1 MKILK
6 YSAISLLVIGALFAA
21 AYFIKTNDKS
31 VIVYDTQK
39 TLITSI
45 EKKTVVTGK
54 VIPED
59 EVEIKPQIQGIIDA
73 IFVEEGDLV
82 KTGDL
87 LAKIKVVPNEQN
99 LNSAEGRLANSRIVL
114 KNADIEYNRNKD
126 LYEKGI
132 ISKQDFDNVQLR
144 YNQSKLDVSNAI
156 SDLQIIRSGSKGGAA
171 SANTNIRATVPGT
184 VLEIPVEEGFQV
196 IASNSF
202 NAGTTIATIADL
214 NKMIFE
220 GKVDEAEVGKLK
232 VGMPLEVSLG
242 AIEDQAL
249 QAKLKFIAPKGNEEQ
264 GAVQFK
270 IEADLYLNDSI
281 FVRAGYSANASLVL
295 ERKDSV
301 MAISESLLQFDRKTE
316 EPYVEIEIEDQKFE
330 RRDVKIGIS
339 DGVNVEIISGVSKDD
354 KIKVWNKTEP
364 IKKGEDDDSSVEMF
378 IVTFLSSSIST
389 KALSPSLILPER
401 TSSAKLSSSKRMTAL
416 LKGRAP

>member
-6 YSAISLLVIGALFAA
+6 YIGITLLISGALFAA

-31 VIVYDTQK
+31 AIVYETK
-39 TLITSI
+39 TVITTSI
-45 EKKTVVTGK
+45 ENKTVITGK

-73 IFVEEGDLV
+73 LFVEEGDKV

-114 KNADIEYNRNKD
+114 KNTQIEFKRNKD
-126 LYEKGI
+126 LFDKGI
-132 ISKQDFDNVQLR
+132 ISRQDFDNIQLR
-144 YNQSKLDVSNAI
+144 YNQSKLDVSNAV
-156 SDLQIIRSGSKGGAA
+156 SDLQIIRLGSKGGAA

-220 GKVDEAEVGKLK
+220 GKVDEAEVGKLI
-232 VGMPLEVSLG
+232 VGMPLEVNLG
-242 AIEDQAL
+242 AIEDQSL
-249 QAKLKFIAPKGNEEQ
+249 EAKLKFIAPKGNEEQ

-270 IEADLYLNDSI
+270 IEADLFLNDSI
-281 FVRAGYSANASLVL
+281 FVRAGYSANASLIL
-295 ERKDSV
+295 ERKDNV
-301 MAISESLLQFDRKTE
+301 MAVEESLLQFDRETE
-316 EPYVEIEIEDQKFE
+316 KPYVEIQIGDQKFE
-330 RRDVKIGIS
+330 RRDIEIGLS
-339 DGVNVEIISGVSKDD
+339 DGVNVEVISGLTEDD
-354 KIKVWNKTEP
+354 QIKVWNKTEP
-364 IKKGEDDDSSVEMF
+364 IKNG
-378 IVTFLSSSIST
+378 IS
-389 KALSPSLILPER
+389 AEEEL
-401 TSSAKLSSSKRMTAL
+401 AD
-416 LKGRAP
+416 

>member
-6 YSAISLLVIGALFAA
+6 YIGITLLISGALFAA

-31 VIVYDTQK
+31 AIIYETK
-39 TLITSI
+39 TIINTSI
-45 EKKTVVTGK
+45 EKKTVITGK

-73 IFVEEGDLV
+73 LFVEEGDKV

-99 LNSAEGRLANSRIVL
+99 LNAAEGRVANSKIVL
-114 KNADIEYNRNKD
+114 KNAQIEFKRNKD
-126 LYEKGI
+126 LFDKGI
-132 ISKQDFDNVQLR
+132 ISRQDFDNIQLR
-144 YNQSKLDVSNAI
+144 YNQSKLDVSNAV
-156 SDLQIIRSGSKGGAA
+156 SDLQIIRLGSKGGAA

-220 GKVDEAEVGKLK
+220 GKVDEAEVGKLI
-232 VGMPLEVSLG
+232 VGMPLEVNLG
-242 AIEDQAL
+242 AIEDQSL
-249 QAKLKFIAPKGNEEQ
+249 EAKLKFIAPKGNEEQ

-270 IEADLYLNDSI
+270 IEADLFLNDSI
-281 FVRAGYSANASLVL
+281 FVRAGYSANASLIL
-295 ERKDSV
+295 ERKDNV
-301 MAISESLLQFDRKTE
+301 MAVEESLLQFDRKTE
-316 EPYVEIEIEDQKFE
+316 KPYVEIQIGDQKFE
-330 RRDVKIGIS
+330 RRDIEIGLS
-339 DGVNVEIISGVSKDD
+339 DGVNVEVLSGLTEDD

-364 IKKGEDDDSSVEMF
+364 IKKGDEEDEDRGGLLDD
-378 IVTFLSSSIST
+378 
-389 KALSPSLILPER
+389 
-401 TSSAKLSSSKRMTAL
+401 
-416 LKGRAP
+416 

>member
-6 YSAISLLVIGALFAA
+6 YIGIALLVFGALFAA
-21 AYFIKTNDKS
+21 AFFIKTNNKS
-31 VIVYDTQK
+31 AIVYDTQ
-39 TLITSI
+39 TVITTSI
-45 EKKTVVTGK
+45 ERKTVVTGK

-59 EVEIKPQIQGIIDA
+59 EVEIKPQIQGIIEA
-73 IFVEEGDLV
+73 LFVEEGDLV
-82 KTGDL
+82 NTGDL

-114 KNADIEYNRNKD
+114 KNAEIELNRNKD

-132 ISKQDFDNVQLR
+132 ISKQNFDNVQLR
-144 YNQSKLDVSNAI
+144 FNQSKQDVSNAV

-220 GKVDEAEVGKLK
+220 GKVDEAEVGKLR
-232 VGMPLEVSLG
+232 VGMPLEVNLG

-249 QAKLKFIAPKGNEEQ
+249 DAQLKFIAPKGNEEQ
-264 GAVQFK
+264 GAVQFI
-270 IEADLYLNDSI
+270 IEADLFLNDSI

-295 ERKDSV
+295 ERKDSI
-301 MAISESLLQFDRKTE
+301 MAIPEALLQFDRETE
-316 EPYVEIEIEDQKFE
+316 EPYVEVQTEDQKFE
-330 RRDVKIGIS
+330 RKDVEIGIS
-339 DGVNVEIISGVSKDD
+339 DGVNVEIISGLTKEDQ
-354 KIKVWNKTEP
+354 IKVWNKTEP
-364 IKKGEDDDSSVEMF
+364 IKKGEE
-378 IVTFLSSSIST
+378 
-389 KALSPSLILPER
+389 EE
-401 TSSAKLSSSKRMTAL
+401 SATENQ
-416 LKGRAP
+416 

>member
-6 YSAISLLVIGALFAA
+6 YIGITLLISGALFAA

-31 VIVYDTQK
+31 AIVYETK
-39 TLITSI
+39 TIINTSI
-45 EKKTVVTGK
+45 EKKTVITGK

-73 IFVEEGDLV
+73 LFVEEGDKV

-87 LAKIKVVPNEQN
+87 LAKIKVVPNEQS
-99 LNSAEGRLANSRIVL
+99 LNSAEGRVANSRIVL
-114 KNADIEYNRNKD
+114 KNTEIEFKRNKD
-126 LYEKGI
+126 LFDKGI
-132 ISKQDFDNVQLR
+132 ISKQDFDNIQLR

-156 SDLQIIRSGSKGGAA
+156 SDLQIIRLGSKGGAA

-220 GKVDEAEVGKLK
+220 GKVDEAEVGKLI
-232 VGMPLEVSLG
+232 VGMPLEVNLG
-242 AIEDQAL
+242 AIEDQSL
-249 QAKLKFIAPKGNEEQ
+249 EAKLKFIAPKGNEEQ

-270 IEADLYLNDSI
+270 IEADLFLNDSI
-281 FVRAGYSANASLVL
+281 FVRAGYSANASLIL
-295 ERKDSV
+295 ERKDNV
-301 MAISESLLQFDRKTE
+301 MAVEESLLQFDRKTE
-316 EPYVEIEIEDQKFE
+316 KPYVEIQIGDQKFE
-330 RRDVKIGIS
+330 RRDIEIGLS
-339 DGVNVEIISGVSKDD
+339 DGVNVEVLSGLTEDD

-364 IKKGEDDDSSVEMF
+364 IKKGDEEDEDKGGILDD
-378 IVTFLSSSIST
+378 
-389 KALSPSLILPER
+389 
-401 TSSAKLSSSKRMTAL
+401 
-416 LKGRAP
+416 